1 MIHKLDKET
10 IKRIVD
16 LHQEQGLSFP
26 ILGERFGVSTARI
39 IQIIKYHR
47 KKKNKNK
54 KKKYEKFPKHLDK
67 QRKTVSEQTQDELKP
82 INSPMSDE

>member
-26 ILGERFGVSTARI
+26 ILGERFGVSTERINGIIRRHREKQQDASDKTFKVSPRVSALMNADSAR
-39 IQIIKYHR
+39 
-47 KKKNKNK
+47 N
-54 KKKYEKFPKHLDK
+54 F
-67 QRKTVSEQTQDELKP
+67 
-82 INSPMSDE
+82 

>member
-26 ILGERFGVSTARI
+26 ILGERFGVSKERI
-39 IQIIKYHR
+39 NGIIRRHR
-47 KKKNKNK
+47 
-54 KKKYEKFPKHLDK
+54 EKQQDASDK
-67 QRKTVSEQTQDELKP
+67 TFKVSPTYT
-82 INSPMSDE
+82 SH

>member
-39 IQIIKYHR
+39 TQIIKYYR
-47 KKKNKNK
+47 KKPIKKERIKKNL
-54 KKKYEKFPKHLDK
+54 KFSRF
-67 QRKTVSEQTQDELKP
+67 Q
-82 INSPMSDE
+82 

>member
-26 ILGERFGVSTARI
+26 ILGERFGISTSRI
-39 IQIIKYHR
+39 TQIIRYHR
-47 KKKNKNK
+47 
-54 KKKYEKFPKHLDK
+54 EKQQK
-67 QRKTVSEQTQDELKP
+67 VSPTNASQQKSH
-82 INSPMSDE
+82 IIKI

>member
-26 ILGERFGVSTARI
+26 ILGERFGVTTSRI
-39 IQIIKYHR
+39 TQIIKYNR
-47 KKKNKNK
+47 KKQQKVNPTNTSLKN
-54 KKKYEKFPKHLDK
+54 HIL
-67 QRKTVSEQTQDELKP
+67 
-82 INSPMSDE
+82 

>member
-26 ILGERFGVSTARI
+26 ILGERFGISTSRINGIVRYYREKQQKVSPTNTSK
-39 IQIIKYHR
+39 Q
-47 KKKNKNK
+47 
-54 KKKYEKFPKHLDK
+54 KFTGT
-67 QRKTVSEQTQDELKP
+67 R
-82 INSPMSDE
+82 

>member
-39 IQIIKYHR
+39 TQIIKYHGKKPIKKER
-47 KKKNKNK
+47 IKKNI
-54 KKKYEKFPKHLDK
+54 KFS
-67 QRKTVSEQTQDELKP
+67 RFR
-82 INSPMSDE
+82 

>member
-26 ILGERFGVSTARI
+26 ILGERFGVSASRI
-39 IQIIKYHR
+39 TQIIRYQR
-47 KKKNKNK
+47 
-54 KKKYEKFPKHLDK
+54 EKQQKVNPTNTSL
-67 QRKTVSEQTQDELKP
+67 TTQK
-82 INSPMSDE
+82 

>member
-26 ILGERFGVSTARI
+26 ILGERFGVPTTRISQIFKCHREKQQDSSDKTLKVSPRVSALMNADSAR
-39 IQIIKYHR
+39 
-47 KKKNKNK
+47 N
-54 KKKYEKFPKHLDK
+54 F
-67 QRKTVSEQTQDELKP
+67 
-82 INSPMSDE
+82 

>member
-26 ILGERFGVSTARI
+26 ILGERFGVSTSRI
-39 IQIIKYHR
+39 NQIIRRHR
-47 KKKNKNK
+47 
-54 KKKYEKFPKHLDK
+54 EKHQDASDK
-67 QRKTVSEQTQDELKP
+67 TFKVSPRVSALMNADSAR
-82 INSPMSDE
+82 NF

>member
-26 ILGERFGVSTARI
+26 ILGERFGVSTSRI
-39 IQIIKYHR
+39 TQIIKYQR
-47 KKKNKNK
+47 
-54 KKKYEKFPKHLDK
+54 EKQQK
-67 QRKTVSEQTQDELKP
+67 VSPTNTSLATQK
-82 INSPMSDE
+82 

>member
-26 ILGERFGVSTARI
+26 ILGERFGVSTSRI
-39 IQIIKYHR
+39 NQIIRYHG
-47 KKKNKNK
+47 KKQQDAS
-54 KKKYEKFPKHLDK
+54 DK
-67 QRKTVSEQTQDELKP
+67 TFKVSSIYT
-82 INSPMSDE
+82 SH

>member
-26 ILGERFGVSTARI
+26 ILGERFGVTTSRI
-39 IQIIKYHR
+39 SQIIKYYR
-47 KKKNKNK
+47 KKQQDAS
-54 KKKYEKFPKHLDK
+54 DK
-67 QRKTVSEQTQDELKP
+67 TFKVSP
-82 INSPMSDE
+82 IYTSH

>member
-26 ILGERFGVSTARI
+26 ILGERFGVSTTRISQIFKCHREKQQDSSDKTFKVSPRVSALMNADSAR
-39 IQIIKYHR
+39 
-47 KKKNKNK
+47 N
-54 KKKYEKFPKHLDK
+54 F
-67 QRKTVSEQTQDELKP
+67 
-82 INSPMSDE
+82 

>member
-26 ILGERFGVSTARI
+26 F
-39 IQIIKYHR
+39 
-47 KKKNKNK
+47 
-54 KKKYEKFPKHLDK
+54 
-67 QRKTVSEQTQDELKP
+67 
-82 INSPMSDE
+82 

>member
-26 ILGERFGVSTARI
+26 ILGERFGVSKERI
-39 IQIIKYHR
+39 TSIIRRHR
-47 KKKNKNK
+47 
-54 KKKYEKFPKHLDK
+54 EKQQVASDK
-67 QRKTVSEQTQDELKP
+67 TFKVSP
-82 INSPMSDE
+82 IYTSH

>member
-26 ILGERFGVSTARI
+26 ILGERFGVSASRI
-39 IQIIKYHR
+39 TQIIKYQR
-47 KKKNKNK
+47 
-54 KKKYEKFPKHLDK
+54 EKQQK
-67 QRKTVSEQTQDELKP
+67 VSPTNTSLTTQK
-82 INSPMSDE
+82 

>member
-26 ILGERFGVSTARI
+26 ILGERFGVSTSRI
-39 IQIIKYHR
+39 NQIIKYYG
-47 KKKNKNK
+47 KKQQK
-54 KKKYEKFPKHLDK
+54 
-67 QRKTVSEQTQDELKP
+67 VSPT
-82 INSPMSDE
+82 NT

>member
-26 ILGERFGVSTARI
+26 VLSERFGVSTSRI
-39 IQIIKYHR
+39 TQIIKYYR
-47 KKKNKNK
+47 KKQQKVSPTNTSLKN
-54 KKKYEKFPKHLDK
+54 HIL
-67 QRKTVSEQTQDELKP
+67 
-82 INSPMSDE
+82 

>member
-26 ILGERFGVSTARI
+26 ILGERFGVSTTRI
-39 IQIIKYHR
+39 RY
-47 KKKNKNK
+47 
-54 KKKYEKFPKHLDK
+54 YENRGGGDREAKPP
-67 QRKTVSEQTQDELKP
+67 RNPEL
-82 INSPMSDE
+82 

>member
-26 ILGERFGVSTARI
+26 ILGERFVVSTSRINGIIRRHREKQQDASDKTFKVSPRVSALMNADSAR
-39 IQIIKYHR
+39 
-47 KKKNKNK
+47 N
-54 KKKYEKFPKHLDK
+54 F
-67 QRKTVSEQTQDELKP
+67 
-82 INSPMSDE
+82 

>member
-26 ILGERFGVSTARI
+26 ILGERFGVSTERI
-39 IQIIKYHR
+39 NGIIRRHR
-47 KKKNKNK
+47 
-54 KKKYEKFPKHLDK
+54 EK
-67 QRKTVSEQTQDELKP
+67 QQDA
-82 INSPMSDE
+82 SDETFKVNPRVSALMNADFTGNF